1 MSIASSPVI
10 ARHVGNMS
18 WQSHTLLPT
27 LFVFFTLSLLPT
39 SLLLYFT
46 KSHNNRDGFLF
57 YRFLGSQTVNLPL
70 SDEEKFLL
78 MVNPLLSSFFVIANL
93 PKAGVA
99 ISSPI
104 PPTLFAYSHTSP
116 CIFAFYSHTSHCSII
131 LRHCEACW
139 RHAAAISYTYTCIFA
154 FFLFHLFLHF
164 YSQNTKYQRP
174 LTFLPT
180 SLHFALV

>member
-46 KSHNNRDGFLF
+46 KNHNNGDGFMF

-99 ISSPI
+99 ISSSV
-104 PPTLFAYSHTSP
+104 AH
-116 CIFAFYSHTSHCSII
+116 IFAFLSFIVAHILYILTKNQEPLTINLFHLYPHLHFCHCELPLS
-131 LRHCEACW
+131 LRHCETCW
-139 RHAAAISYTYTCIFA
+139 KHAVAISSSIAHIFA
-154 FFLFHLFLHF
+154 FL
-164 YSQNTKYQRP
+164 QNTKY
-174 LTFLPT
+174 
-180 SLHFALV
+180 